1 MKVAVLSDV
10 HANIHA
16 LRAVLEDLDKER
28 VERVLVAGDIIGYYY
43 WPSEVV
49 EVLMG
54 DGRFHCISG
63 NHEHILRQVMNDEDA
78 AMHYRRKYG
87 SGYDVCM
94 AQLSDLQINWLL
106 SLPEEISVNINGL
119 QFHIG
124 HGALGSS
131 DEYLYPDAPLDKI
144 LSNYSTAEYTIFGH
158 THYPF
163 LHSHAGQHLLNP
175 GSVGQPRDMG
185 GLASYV
191 VINSENRVVRFKRKP
206 FDTAVVMQA
215 ARENDPELAYLA
227 AIMSR

>member
-28 VERVLVAGDIIGYYY
+28 VERILVAGDIIGYYY
-43 WPSEVV
+43 WPGEVV
-49 EVLMG
+49 ELLMG

-63 NHEHILRQVMNDEDA
+63 NHEHILRQVVNDEGA
-78 AMHYRRKYG
+78 AIRYRRKYG

-94 AQLSDLQINWLL
+94 DQLSDLQISWLL
-106 SLPEEISVNINGL
+106 SLPEEISVNIDGL

-191 VINSENRVVRFKRKP
+191 VINSENRVIRFKRKP
-206 FDTAVVMQA
+206 FDTAAVVQA